1 MLLGIQDAGVKL
13 AADDVGAGNAGLRL
27 LSQFRFD
34 VVKIDL
40 SLVQRGTNDQGQSI
54 LRSIVEVA
62 QRMGARTIAE
72 GIETSGQLRTARRL
86 GITGGQ
92 GYLLGRPGPERD
104 LTWVDI
110 EALENR
116 EDVGIPIAPDV
127 VPAPAP
133 RSLAARLAEVADPDA
148 VQPDAVAASNG
159 GGPLASVRRRSMTF
173 LKAQRQGP
181 EL

>member
-1 MLLGIQDAGVKL
+1 VLLGIQDAGVRL

-40 SLVQRGTNDQGQSI
+40 SLVQRGTNDQGQSV

-72 GIETSGQLRTARRL
+72 GIETSAQLRTARSL

-92 GYLLGRPGPERD
+92 GYLLGRPGPDRD

-116 EDVGIPIAPDV
+116 EDIGIPIATE
-127 VPAPAP
+127 PAPP
-133 RSLAARLAEVADPDA
+133 PLSLAERLAVAVDPDA
-148 VQPDAVAASNG
+148 VEPEGTAAAASQSG
-159 GGPLASVRRRSMTF
+159 TLASIGRRSMTF
-173 LKAQRQGP
+173 LKAQRQNQD
-181 EL
+181 L

>member
-1 MLLGIQDAGVKL
+1 
-13 AADDVGAGNAGLRL
+13 
-27 LSQFRFD
+27 
-34 VVKIDL
+34 
-40 SLVQRGTNDQGQSI
+40 
-54 LRSIVEVA
+54 
-62 QRMGARTIAE
+62 MGAPTIAE

-116 EDVGIPIAPDV
+116 EDVGIPIAPEP
-127 VPAPAP
+127 VPARGAAQPRRAP
-133 RSLAARLAEVADPDA
+133 GRGRDDPDA
-148 VQPDAVAASNG
+148 VEPESVAASSQG
-159 GGPLASVRRRSMTF
+159 GTLASVRRRSMTF
-173 LKAQRQGP
+173 LKASRQGP